1 MDNYKD
7 YLQKEADY
15 QDLKIHN
22 NPRAQLNKMYNDEA
36 SKYRSKCREEAIGNL
51 QGKRVLD
58 LGCGDGFASMDALRA
73 GACVTA
79 IDISPDS
86 IEYLITM
93 AKKEN
98 LNHRLDA
105 RVMDAHYLDFE
116 NESFDIVF
124 GNGILHH
131 LPYLERAIGE
141 IKRVLKAS
149 GYAVFLEPLG
159 MNPFVNLFRKMTP
172 NFRTPDEKPFT
183 KQELSVI
190 RTYFPN
196 AQFTYFECTTL
207 FTKVL
212 LLLRLSSLAQ
222 MLQKYFIRVDE
233 KILQV
238 KDATKITIAQKFSW
252 MILIKMVK

>member
-1 MDNYKD
+1 MENYSD
-7 YLQKEADY
+7 YLHKEADY

-22 NPRAQLNKMYNDEA
+22 NPRAHLNKMYNDEA
-36 SKYRSKCREEAIGNL
+36 SKYRSKCRKEAIGNL

-73 GACVTA
+73 GAYVTA
-79 IDISPDS
+79 IDISPAS
-86 IEYLITM
+86 IEYLITI

-98 LNHRLDA
+98 LDHRLDA
-105 RVMDAHYLDFE
+105 RVMDAHQLDFE
-116 NESFDIVF
+116 NESFDIIF

-131 LPYLERAIGE
+131 LPCLERAIGE
-141 IKRVLKAS
+141 IKRVLKES

-172 NFRTPDEKPFT
+172 NCRTPDEKPFT

-190 RTYFPN
+190 RMHFHN
-196 AQFTYFECTTL
+196 VQFSYFECTTL

-222 MLQKYFIRVDE
+222 MFQKFFVRLDE

-238 KDATKITIAQKFSW
+238 KDAKKMTVAQKLSW